1 MRNSCQNRRERGGA
15 RRTDP
20 EEAIAK
26 VQAAAE
32 EMTMNRYV
40 HTIPVASSQDW
51 EPDGLLCQMREL
63 NQVLDYQNKILVEIL
78 AALDRLTQAAEGR
91 TER

>member
-1 MRNSCQNRRERGGA
+1 MRNACGGPWPRRS
-15 RRTDP
+15 DP

-40 HTIPVASSQDW
+40 HTIPLAADQDQEGEELW
-51 EPDGLLCQMREL
+51 CQLEEL
-63 NQVLDYQNKILVEIL
+63 NRVMDYQNKILVEIL
-78 AALDRLTQAAEGR
+78 AALDRLAGAVEGR
-91 TER
+91 AEH